1 MQLNLMKAI
10 KSDLEFELESYFQ
23 RRLSSSFHDQME
35 KIEKNEK
42 SGKESERKIKPIKS
56 SDGVKESK
64 KRSIRKI
71 CRARNERY
79 IFERITGH
87 QSTIRKKKRTKENS
101 VQKKNEKCFKRLL
114 MNLMI

>member
-1 MQLNLMKAI
+1 MKAI

-71 CRARNERY
+71 VELEMSVTFLNVLPAIKAR
-79 IFERITGH
+79 
-87 QSTIRKKKRTKENS
+87 
-101 VQKKNEKCFKRLL
+101 
-114 MNLMI
+114 

>member
-1 MQLNLMKAI
+1 MKTI

-71 CRARNERY
+71 CRARNSSRNEGD
-79 IFERITGH
+79 IFERIAGH
-87 QSTIRKKKRTKENS
+87 QSTIRKKKRTKESS
-101 VQKKNEKCFKRLL
+101 VRKKNEKCFKRLL

>member
-1 MQLNLMKAI
+1 MPLNLMKAI

-56 SDGVKESK
+56 SDGVKDSK
-64 KRSIRKI
+64 KRSIKI
-71 CRARNERY
+71 
-79 IFERITGH
+79 
-87 QSTIRKKKRTKENS
+87 
-101 VQKKNEKCFKRLL
+101 VV
-114 MNLMI
+114 

>member
-1 MQLNLMKAI
+1 MVRLVFIRLICYLLIETRFRVRFWKMPLDLMKTI

-56 SDGVKESK
+56 SDGVKDSK
-64 KRSIRKI
+64 KRSIKI
-71 CRARNERY
+71 
-79 IFERITGH
+79 
-87 QSTIRKKKRTKENS
+87 
-101 VQKKNEKCFKRLL
+101 V
-114 MNLMI
+114 